1 MANLVGGG
9 VVARVYNSTLTIVLL
24 PFRFSCPLHF
34 RVNNVRKTVNFISL
48 KQSRNPRQ
56 FSLIPS
62 SLPTCE
68 QKALQSLRAY
78 HVLDSKLTAY

>member
-48 KQSRNPRQ
+48 KQSRNP
-56 FSLIPS
+56 
-62 SLPTCE
+62 
-68 QKALQSLRAY
+68 KA
-78 HVLDSKLTAY
+78 V